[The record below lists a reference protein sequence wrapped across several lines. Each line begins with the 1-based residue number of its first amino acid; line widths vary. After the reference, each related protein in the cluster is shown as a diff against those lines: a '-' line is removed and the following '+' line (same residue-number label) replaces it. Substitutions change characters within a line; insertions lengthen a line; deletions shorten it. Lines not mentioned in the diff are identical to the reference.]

1 MLRNYQVDFLFYLF
15 LSTGEDQ
22 FRFADNLLVIT
33 DLFFFQQQSNQKGL
47 KTPHPPTQNRS
58 FCSRFRKRRLY
69 INVIYSIYIMEY
81 VIPLVCL
88 PMMNIVGNCIWMAA
102 YDNRL

>member
-47 KTPHPPTQNRS
+47 KTPHPPKTV
-58 FCSRFRKRRLY
+58 RFVPVSANADY
-69 INVIYSIYIMEY
+69 T
-81 VIPLVCL
+81 
-88 PMMNIVGNCIWMAA
+88 
-102 YDNRL
+102 